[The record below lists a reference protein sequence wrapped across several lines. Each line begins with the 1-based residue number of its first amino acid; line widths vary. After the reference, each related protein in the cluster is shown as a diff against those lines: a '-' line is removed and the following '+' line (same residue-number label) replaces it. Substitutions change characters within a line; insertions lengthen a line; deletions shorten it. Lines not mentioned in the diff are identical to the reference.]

1 MAGSDK
7 TVFDSGA
14 TVRENVSTVYEGDT
28 TIKES
33 SATVPD
39 GGTTLLDAALSD
51 AADRTGEVPK
61 SNDSIVKG
69 AVILDT
75 YTVETDAIEGGM
87 GSVWRVHHKGWNV
100 DLAMKRPQPQCFS
113 TEKSKA
119 DFIHECEAWISLGLH
134 PNIVSCYYVREIGG
148 TPTIFSEWMD
158 GGSLESAIHKDTLYA
173 GSEAEQQERLLD
185 IAIQFAR
192 GLHYAHEA
200 GLIHQDV
207 KPDNLLLTKEGEAK
221 VADFGLAKARAV
233 LTQLE
238 GAPTMNES
246 AGQSPDM
253 DGGKTIMSPSGAYTP
268 AYCSM
273 EQMDGKE
280 LTRRTD
286 IYSWAVS
293 VMEMYCGSRLWTNGV
308 VAGLNCRGYFEQ
320 TRIPMSE
327 ALKELLEKCLAA
339 EPENR
344 PHDFTEIE
352 ARLHEI
358 YKAEMGID
366 YPRRTPKAAADTA
379 DSLNN
384 RALSMLDLGKP
395 DEAKKLWGKSLS
407 IYPDHVPSVYNHL
420 IHQWFDCA
428 IDDLEVITRLKRL
441 NQNLNTP
448 ESAGA
453 LRLAMACRGVDE
465 YVTSISYDAENK
477 PQSLELRSSHPGRRC
492 TDVSGKYDLEAM
504 GSKATL
510 WENATGRCIHQINI
524 DLGNAVGFLHY
535 DAAGHTALFG
545 IDPKFG
551 IPSSV
556 VERPGS
562 MRLFDMHTGR
572 CVRTLAAGVSEELP
586 IRNQKDHMFGSAK
599 LAPDAAC
606 YFYPDYYNTTIRYR
620 RPCMTIA
627 QPQWLLCRVQS
638 YAGAQES
645 QRILQSM
652 IGLAKEKLA
661 QMQIADSIQAMNK
674 GYDAAAGN
682 VPEELRRLN
691 AEVGRYCRI
700 SGIRT
705 ITSADH
711 IGEPP
716 DERQISS
723 GKTVPIIEIENPES
737 TSSRKYP
744 FIEIWS
750 EGKKKRLHRIPL
762 KNEIAVYPSFRFSPD
777 FRILYC
783 VAQRSKQDVYNYL
796 YTIDISSGEVAADQF
811 QISGNKVW
819 CVSPDGHIV
828 VTGDYRGLSFYSL
841 ADGKRIANCSIND
854 KDSVSMGYLR
864 GVCYRPDG
872 RAVFAHTNNHAIVM
886 VDLQSMTQYVV
897 REDELVRPGDDKL
910 GNWLYK
916 GLSVIGNG
924 SVVCSVDRLAKLPF
938 DYTQWSIDYAYEF
951 PGFTDWNEDARPYLE
966 IFLALHPGWSDAD
979 FNALITELQ
988 NRGFGYIR
996 PEGVRNKLKEMQP
1009 KKKSRGGLFSRRI

>member
-1 MAGSDK
+1 MADSDR
-7 TVFDSGA
+7 TVIDPGA
-14 TVRENVSTVYEGDT
+14 TVREDVSTVYEGDT

-33 SATVPD
+33 AATVPD
-39 GGTTLLDAALSD
+39 GGTTLLDDGAPIS
-51 AADRTGEVPK
+51 G
-61 SNDSIVKG
+61 SIAPASRVIRKG
-69 AVILDT
+69 DTLLDI
-75 YTVETDAIEGGM
+75 YRVEINAIESGGM
-87 GSVWRVHHKGWNV
+87 GQVWRVHHTGWDV
-100 DLAMKRPQPQCFS
+100 DLAMKRPRAEHFAS
-113 TEKSKA
+113 EA
-119 DFIHECEAWISLGLH
+119 DKEVFTRECDAWINLGLH
-134 PNIVSCYYVREIGG
+134 PNIVSCYYVRRIDDI
-148 TPTIFSEWMD
+148 PTIFSEWMD
-158 GGSLESAIHKDTLYA
+158 GGSLADAINGSGLYRANDDTA
-173 GSEAEQQERLLD
+173 RRERILD

-192 GLHYAHEA
+192 GLHYAHEM

-207 KPDNLLLTKEGEAK
+207 KPDNVLLTNGGEAK
-221 VADFGLAKARAV
+221 VADFGISKARAV
-233 LTQLE
+233 LTVLDGKE
-238 GAPTMNES
+238 TAA
-246 AGQSPDM
+246 AGR
-253 DGGKTIMSPSGAYTP
+253 TILSPSGGFTP
-268 AYCSM
+268 AYCSI

-293 VMEMYCGSRLWTNGV
+293 VMEMYTGSRLWANGV
-308 VAGLNCRGYFEQ
+308 VAGLSCRVYFEQ
-320 TRIPMSE
+320 TRIPMPE
-327 ALKELLEKCLAA
+327 ALKELLAKCMDA
-339 EPENR
+339 EPGNR
-344 PHDFTEIE
+344 PHDFAEIE
-352 ARLHEI
+352 AKLHAI
-358 YKAEMGID
+358 YQTETGNA
-366 YPRRTPKAAADTA
+366 YPRPKSKAAADTA

-395 DEAKKLWGKSLS
+395 DEATKLWGKSLS

-420 IHQWFDCA
+420 IHQWFDCT
-428 IDDLEVITRLKRL
+428 IDDLEVITGLKKL
-441 NQNLNTP
+441 NQNLKTP
-448 ESAGA
+448 ESARA
-453 LRLAMACRGVDE
+453 FSLAMACRGVDE
-465 YVTSISYDAENK
+465 EVTSISYDAENK
-477 PQSLELRSSHPGRRC
+477 PQSLDLRSSHPGRRC

-510 WENATGRCIHQINI
+510 WENATGRCVHQINI
-524 DLGNAVGFLHY
+524 DSGYAVGFIHY
-535 DAAGHTALFG
+535 DAVEHTALFG

-572 CVRTLAAGVSEELP
+572 CVRTLVAGVSEELP
-586 IRNQKDHMFGSAK
+586 IRNQKGHMFGSAK
-599 LAPDAAC
+599 LTPDTAC

-620 RPCMTIA
+620 RPCMTIT

-661 QMQIADSIQAMNK
+661 QMQIADSIQAIDK

-682 VPEELRRLN
+682 VPEELRGLN

-700 SGIRT
+700 SGIRA
-705 ITSADH
+705 ITSANH
-711 IGEPP
+711 TGEPP
-716 DERQISS
+716 NERQISS
-723 GKTVPIIEIENPES
+723 GEDVPIIEIENPES
-737 TSSRKYP
+737 TSSHKYP
-744 FIEIWS
+744 FIEIRS
-750 EGKKKRLHRIPL
+750 EGKKKRVHRIPL
-762 KNEIAVYPSFRFSPD
+762 KNEIVVYPSFRFSPD
-777 FRILYC
+777 LRILYC

-796 YTIDISSGEVAADQF
+796 YTIDISSGKVAADQF

-828 VTGDYRGLSFYSL
+828 VTGNYRGLSFYSL
-841 ADGKRIANCSIND
+841 ADGKRIANCSIKD

-886 VDLQSMTQYVV
+886 VDLQSLTQYVV

-924 SVVCSVDRLAKLPF
+924 SVVCSADRLAKLPF

-966 IFLALHPGWSDAD
+966 MFLAFHPDWSDVE

-996 PEGVRNKLKEMQP
+996 PEGVRNKLMEMQP
-1009 KKKSRGGLFSRRI
+1009 KKKSRSGLFGKRI